1 MGVGS
6 MTSHSATAGAVVT
19 AVDDEPAARDVL
31 VRAAR
36 SWQYECQA
44 AGTAE
49 QALLLLEQRLTPVV
63 VTDLRMPGRG
73 GVWLVREI
81 QQRWPDVSVIVITGG
96 QEEDAVSEC
105 LSAGAHHYFLKP
117 VKLDELRHALAAPLP
132 AYASQRPNHPPR

>member
-81 QQRWPDVSVIVITGG
+81 QKRWPEVSVIVVTAGHDT
-96 QEEDAVSEC
+96 DAVNDC

-117 VKLDELRHALAAPLP
+117 INLEIGR
-132 AYASQRPNHPPR
+132 ASCRESV